1 MPVAVYLSN
10 QGAKQVYYNNLA
22 VTLPP
27 EHYSKRNTITPMACR
42 YKAGVQPASGSLPN
56 RQRYQGN
63 EYREEAG
70 LNWMDFHN
78 REDGAIEIFQSLQN
92 F

>member
-1 MPVAVYLSN
+1 
-10 QGAKQVYYNNLA
+10 
-22 VTLPP
+22 
-27 EHYSKRNTITPMACR
+27 MACR